1 MNKKKNKF
9 IIMFLAMLL
18 TGCSLK
24 NVSSI
29 YNDNDKI
36 SGNYNTFN
44 IDIEEQR
51 IDGEK
56 FVGIINKIEGMDT
69 IWTYESEEDRN
80 LDMTYLLNVETGK
93 VKLVLISP
101 DNSITNIIERTNESE
116 ITNYATSTIQIK
128 KGLNRIKIVAGKKSS
143 GEFDIKMPYGKFME
157 LGVEN

>member
-157 LGVEN
+157 LGAEN